1 MTRRTLRPRHARR
14 TQRGIALI
22 EALVGILLFCIAILG
37 LVGLQASMTRA
48 QTDAKFRADAAYL
61 ANEVVGAIWTDKSNI
76 GNYATAPG
84 AVCSNTRCAA
94 WVNKVAATLP
104 AAAATIVVTPA
115 TGTVGLTLTWAPPN
129 EGTHSYVLSTQ
140 VQ

>member
-1 MTRRTLRPRHARR
+1 MKRRISPRLPRR
-14 TQRGIALI
+14 AQQGIALI
-22 EALVGILLFCIAILG
+22 ESLVGILLFCIAILG

-61 ANEVVGAIWTDKSNI
+61 ANEVVGAIWTDKANI
-76 GNYATAPG
+76 AGYATAPG
-84 AVCSNTRCAA
+84 AVCTNARCAA

-104 AAAATIVVTPA
+104 AGGATISVTQS
-115 TGTVGLTLTWAPPN
+115 TGAVGLTLTWAPPN